1 MSHIA
6 AVLPARGITRLP
18 LAGLAAGA
26 MSPDLEYLFQAGTS
40 RSVSHDPIGVL
51 LLDVPLAL
59 LALGLAS
66 LASPGL
72 ASLVPA
78 RWPAVASWL
87 REWRPPWSSPAAFAW
102 LLLAIVIGAINHIAV
117 DAFTHG
123 GSWGVEVVPS
133 LNQQIAFAGR
143 WLPAYR
149 WLQYGL
155 SVVGMAVVVMA
166 IHQWFRTVQPR
177 PSAATTWIEPRK
189 NLVLLSLMGLATLA
203 ALHQATTSLG
213 MPGFDKT
220 TAVVLLLAGVR
231 AGGLMLVGMGTVARG
246 MTLLGRSSSA

>member
-1 MSHIA
+1 M
-6 AVLPARGITRLP
+6 PF
-18 LAGLAAGA
+18 AGLAAGA
-26 MSPDLEYLFQAGTS
+26 MSPDLEYVFQAGTS

-59 LALGLAS
+59 LALGAAS
-66 LASPGL
+66 LAAPGL

-78 RWPAVASWL
+78 RWPAAAAWI

-102 LLLAIVIGAINHIAV
+102 LLVAIIVGAINHIVV

-123 GSWGVEVVPS
+123 GSWGVDLLPTLDEP
-133 LNQQIAFAGR
+133 IAIAGR

-155 SVVGMAVVVMA
+155 SVLGMAMVALA
-166 IHQWFRTVQPR
+166 IHQWFRRVQPR
-177 PSAATTWIEPRK
+177 PASDSPTWIEPRK

-203 ALHQATTSLG
+203 ALHQATISLG
-213 MPGFDKT
+213 MPGFNKA
-220 TAVVLLLAGVR
+220 TAIVLLLAAVR
-231 AGGLMLVGMGTVARG
+231 AGGLMLIGMGTVARG
-246 MTLLGRSSSA
+246 MSLLGIGSST